1 MGFVLVFSVVLHGVR
16 GVYYSTMSETG
27 IPVSMTATATA
38 VVAVLGY
45 TPDMFMS
52 LWCGHILD
60 AYGYEAGFKKIFAI
74 MVIFGI
80 IAWGISLVMRSYQ
93 KRLLAKQK

>member
-1 MGFVLVFSVVLHGVR
+1 
-16 GVYYSTMSETG
+16 
-27 IPVSMTATATA
+27 
-38 VVAVLGY
+38 
-45 TPDMFMS
+45 MFMS

-74 MVIFGI
+74 IVIFGI

>member
-1 MGFVLVFSVVLHGVR
+1 MFSVVLHGVR

-60 AYGYEAGFKKIFAI
+60 AYGYEAGFKKNICNYSYFLE
-74 MVIFGI
+74 
-80 IAWGISLVMRSYQ
+80 SLHGASV
-93 KRLLAKQK
+93 L